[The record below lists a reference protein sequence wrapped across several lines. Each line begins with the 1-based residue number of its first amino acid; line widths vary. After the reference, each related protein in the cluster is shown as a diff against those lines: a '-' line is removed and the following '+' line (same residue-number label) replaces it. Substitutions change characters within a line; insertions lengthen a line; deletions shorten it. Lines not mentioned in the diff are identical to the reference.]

1 MSDAGLSRRWP
12 PRASAFLGAAAAL
25 CVAGFFLLPLATA
38 WPWALVQ
45 TPTESISIP
54 VDWRSL
60 TASLIVAAL
69 AAVLAVALG
78 AAFAAGLTLADL
90 PGRSLLA
97 TALLAPFLAP
107 PTVWA
112 LGQVYCY
119 GAGGLVERWLSDG
132 ARPLLNRWNTGQ
144 YAATTLVL
152 AQIYAPLAML
162 LVVRGLRALHQ
173 AGLEAAR
180 LSLTPWQLAR
190 WIVRGLRLELAAGWL
205 LAFALGLGNFAVP
218 HVLQCKLYT
227 VEIYMRNANYLDQ
240 VGALAYSTPLLLVAL
255 VAAALVGLMDR
266 RASFALG
273 AASARQA
280 WHSGGKRWLV
290 LALLVGY
297 LIAVGLLPLAALV
310 YECRSLAHFASA
322 FKAAAPEIEN
332 TLLISAAAAGL
343 AMLGGAV
350 VGVTAARR
358 RWLALESVS
367 LAQLGVPTLVLG
379 LCWLW
384 FYNRSGAL
392 DALGLADTSLLVVLG
407 LAARAWPFTTRL
419 ASLGVRRQAPAW
431 QEAAV
436 LNKLSFWRRWWWI
449 DLPLL
454 GEHLAAAAVVAFV
467 LSAGDVELSQMLCA
481 PGSGTLA
488 LRLFTF
494 LHFGPAHVAAGLAL
508 LQLMVSLV
516 PVLAYFLWT
525 DRNLEVV

>member
-1 MSDAGLSRRWP
+1 MSDAGSTRRWP
-12 PRASAFLGAAAAL
+12 PRRWPSLGVMAAM

-45 TPTESISIP
+45 SPTESIPIP

-60 TASLIVAAL
+60 TASLVVSAL
-69 AAVLAVALG
+69 AATLAVALG
-78 AAFAAGLTLADL
+78 AAFAAGLTLTDL

-119 GAGGLVERWLSDG
+119 GAGGLLERWLGDG

-144 YAATTLVL
+144 YAATSLVL
-152 AQIYAPLAML
+152 AQIHAPLAML
-162 LVVRGLRALHQ
+162 LIVRGLRGLHQ

-190 WIVRGLRLELAAGWL
+190 WMMRGLRLELAAAWL
-205 LAFALGLGNFAVP
+205 LALALGLGNFAVP

-240 VGALAYSTPLLLVAL
+240 VGALAYSTPLLLMAL
-255 VAAALVGLMDR
+255 IAAGLVGLMDR

-273 AASARQA
+273 TAGGQQASLLGSQ
-280 WHSGGKRWLV
+280 RWLV
-290 LALLVGY
+290 LSLLAGY
-297 LIAVGLLPLAALV
+297 LTAVGLLPLAALI
-310 YECRSLAHFASA
+310 YECRSLTNFMAAL
-322 FKAAAPEIEN
+322 KAAAPEMEN

-350 VGVTAARR
+350 VGVTAARS

-367 LAQLGVPTLVLG
+367 VAQLGVPTLVLG

-407 LAARAWPFTTRL
+407 LSARAWPFTTRL
-419 ASLGVRRQAPAW
+419 ASLGARRQAPAW
-431 QEAAV
+431 HEAA
-436 LNKLSFWRRWWWI
+436 LLGRLSFWRRWRWI

-494 LHFGPAHVAAGLAL
+494 LHFGPAHVAASLAL
-508 LQLMVSLV
+508 IQLMVSLV

-525 DRNLEVV
+525 DRSLEVV